1 MNVFRFRRLHC
12 PRNAIH
18 LNLFLAFILRATMNI
33 IKENLFVQGL
43 GFPVDVAY
51 DENGTMY
58 FTDGPVSRYSN
69 NIRILPYK
77 VSYLREIMILN
88 TRGIWKVPSMA
99 LILHNALI
107 KYYQIKHFW
116 KLKFNGQLK
125 VYFFVEK

>member
-1 MNVFRFRRLHC
+1 MDHRQFILSNQKTESISALRFKRVIVFYYRRLHC

-69 NIRILPYK
+69 NLRIPPYK

-88 TRGIWKVPSMA
+88 TRGIWKVLSVA
-99 LILHNALI
+99 S
-107 KYYQIKHFW
+107 
-116 KLKFNGQLK
+116 
-125 VYFFVEK
+125 